1 MLVAEIQPLLFS
13 SSLRQLSAPLI
24 RLVLL
29 RSGLLSRHP
38 YACAQA
44 LGFALAL
51 CSPFGERPKSA
62 SLQRLSAARRK
73 PTAAAAPAP
82 GAASEGDGCGKLLG
96 GAPSAPDTYAATKV
110 TGHGQPP
117 DTYAA
122 TAVSGHSQ
130 PSRGVPLGP
139 HAHAAQRPHAS
150 ASPSNLLSPGDP
162 PRDPSHAEAG
172 PYDAA
177 VSPFAK
183 AQASAD
189 AGRNATGRMKPVRA
203 ARSPFQSA
211 VQCGADVGASRLTN
225 GAAQS
230 GRRPILA
237 QPRAG
242 PHARTGMIALTFHLR
257 HIAHTPGTLQQR
269 FKEWWQSRCGEIL
282 QCSQAC
288 RRASAI

>member
-1 MLVAEIQPLLFS
+1 MIMVRSRSAGHSRHLMQAICFPVQHHASGRDTTSPLLQLLEAALS
-13 SSLRQLSAPLI
+13 SPHK
-24 RLVLL
+24 VLL

-38 YACAQA
+38 FACAQA
-44 LGFALAL
+44 LGFAVAL

-73 PTAAAAPAP
+73 PAAATAPAP
-82 GAASEGDGCGKLLG
+82 GAASEGNGCGKLLS
-96 GAPSAPDTYAATKV
+96 GAPFVPDTYAAPKLT
-110 TGHGQPP
+110 
-117 DTYAA
+117 
-122 TAVSGHSQ
+122 GHSQ
-130 PSRGVPLGP
+130 PPRGVPLGP
-139 HAHAAQRPHAS
+139 SVHAAQRPHAS
-150 ASPSNLLSPGDP
+150 AFPTNLLSPGDP

-172 PYDAA
+172 PYNAA

-189 AGRNATGRMKPVRA
+189 AGRNASGRMKPVRA

-211 VQCGADVGASRLTN
+211 VQCGADVGASKLTN

-230 GRRPILA
+230 GVNSFLA

-242 PHARTGMIALTFHLR
+242 PHARTGMLALTLHLQ

-269 FKEWWQSRCGEIL
+269 FQEW
-282 QCSQAC
+282 
-288 RRASAI
+288 